1 MGVRFVRSPTCRQ
14 LNVQKLEVADGATGL
29 SGRRGREL
37 RRIGRSWY
45 SDIPTAD
52 YQVVWWRFPRSTWE
66 TFKASADGKKFRDL
80 RDPVETAA
88 YMWLPVLRFL
98 TRWLRKVWKFGV
110 AALCVGWLVTGVVAM
125 TGNSCAN

>member
-1 MGVRFVRSPTCRQ
+1 MVRPVCQAAAAVSFAG
-14 LNVQKLEVADGATGL
+14 LVALGIPISLLLT
-29 SGRRGREL
+29 
-37 RRIGRSWY
+37 IGF
-45 SDIPTAD
+45 
-52 YQVVWWRFPRSTWE
+52 QVVWWRFPRSTWE

-110 AALCVGWLVTGVVAM
+110 AALCFGLLVAGVVAM